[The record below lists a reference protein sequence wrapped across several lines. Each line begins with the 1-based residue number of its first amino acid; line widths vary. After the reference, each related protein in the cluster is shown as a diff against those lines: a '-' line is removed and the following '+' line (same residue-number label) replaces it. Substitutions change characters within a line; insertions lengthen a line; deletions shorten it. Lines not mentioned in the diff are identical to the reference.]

1 MQGAESE
8 RAEGERAADRWLQ
21 SLPHEGETARL
32 LRRFDWS
39 GTALGP
45 IESWSQALR
54 ISVSTVM
61 GSRFPLLLCWG
72 PELVQI
78 YNEGYVAIFGS
89 KHPRSF
95 GESVAQTWS
104 EIYDVVGPLM
114 DGVHRTGEAT
124 WAEDQ
129 QLFINRLGFPEDT
142 YFTFSY
148 SPVRDEHGASV
159 GLLAPAIETT
169 AQFVDA
175 RRMRCLESLAAA
187 STSPDGLPVAAAAVT
202 EVLAR
207 HRDDVLFAA
216 VYQRAAGSAHLL
228 AACGAEAGG
237 PLLPVDVD
245 LDRAEPL
252 PLGISAPLLLDDL
265 TTRVAEEHLPRGLL
279 DLRVGAVRLVP
290 LRGLGPTDV
299 VLVLG
304 LSPTRRIDADYLG
317 FCDLV
322 AGHVGNALSTAERL
336 HHDRRRTE
344 ELEALDRAKTEF
356 FASVSHEFRTP
367 LTLVLGPVQD
377 VLADGTLGDQDRGRL
392 EIVLRNASRLLRL
405 VDALMDFAR
414 GEQGRLDARFA
425 PVDLALVTADLTA
438 MFRAAC
444 ESAGLDLSVT
454 TDLREPARSGEDHE
468 PTYVDVH
475 LWEHVVI
482 NLLANAL
489 RHTFTGGIR
498 VHLDEV
504 AEGGVD
510 GVRLRVSDTGVGI
523 PADQLDRVFER
534 FHRVAG
540 ARARTQEGSGIG
552 LALAQQVVDVH
563 GGTIGVTSEEGV
575 GTTVTVVLPRG
586 RSHLPAEQ
594 VLSEPTGDR
603 RGSPRRS
610 VSAEAGSWVEVSD
623 GGQVPPD
630 DGRPLVLVV
639 DDNADMRAHIGGVL
653 DREYRVAF
661 AADGAA
667 GLRAAQASP
676 PDLIVT
682 DVMMPGV
689 DGLTLLRELR
699 FDAALGRVPVVVV
712 TARDGSEAA
721 VEGLDAGA
729 DDYLAKPFTSVEL
742 LARVRANL
750 ELSAARR
757 RLAQLEG
764 S

>member
-1 MQGAESE
+1 MEGATNQ
-8 RAEGERAADRWLQ
+8 WLQ
-21 SLPHEGETARL
+21 SLPQEGETARL
-32 LRRFDWS
+32 LREHDWS

-45 IESWSQALR
+45 ISSWSQALR

-78 YNEGYVAIFGS
+78 YNEGYVDIFGS

-95 GESVAQTWS
+95 GEGVAQTWS

-124 WAEDQ
+124 WATDQ

-148 SPVRDEHGASV
+148 SPVRDEHGTSV

-169 AQFVDA
+169 VQFVDS

-187 STSPDGLPVAAAAVT
+187 AASPDGLPGAAAAVT
-202 EVLAR
+202 DVLAR

-216 VYQRAAGSAHLL
+216 VYQREAGSARLL
-228 AACGAEAGG
+228 AACGAEVGG
-237 PLLPVDVD
+237 PLLPVEAA

-252 PLGISAPLLLDDL
+252 PLGTTAPLLLDDL

-279 DLRVGAVRLVP
+279 DLRVAAARLVP

-304 LSPTRRIDADYLG
+304 LSPTRRIDSDYLG

-344 ELEALDRAKTEF
+344 ELEALDRAKTQF

-377 VLADGTLGDQDRGRL
+377 VLADPDGTLGDEDRARL
-392 EIVLRNASRLLRL
+392 EIVLRNAGRLLRL
-405 VDALMDFAR
+405 VDALMDFSR
-414 GEQGRLDARFA
+414 GEQGRLEARFA
-425 PVDLALVTADLTA
+425 PVDLGVLTADLVA

-444 ESAGLDLSVT
+444 ESGGLDLRMT
-454 TDLREPARSGEDHE
+454 TGPTGSREPS
-468 PTYVDVH
+468 YVDVH

-489 RHTFTGGIR
+489 RHTFTGAIDVR
-498 VHLDEV
+498 VDEV
-504 AEGGVD
+504 LEGGLD
-510 GVRLRVSDTGVGI
+510 GVRLQVSDTGVGI
-523 PADQLDRVFER
+523 PADQVDRVFER

-552 LALAQQVVDVH
+552 LALAKQVVDLH
-563 GGTIGVTSEEGV
+563 GGTIEVTSEEGV

-586 RSHLPAEQ
+586 CSHLPPEQ
-594 VLSEPTGDR
+594 VVAEPPGDR
-603 RGSPRRS
+603 AGTSRRS
-610 VSAEAGSWVEVSD
+610 VPAEASSWIESSGSEP
-623 GGQVPPD
+623 VPPD

-653 DREYRVAF
+653 DPEYRVAY

-667 GLRAAQASP
+667 GLRLARATP

-682 DVMMPGV
+682 DVMMPEV
-689 DGLTLLRELR
+689 DGLALLRELR

-712 TARDGSEAA
+712 TARGGSDAA

-729 DDYLAKPFTSVEL
+729 DDYLAKPFTSPEL

-750 ELSAARR
+750 ELAAARR
-757 RLAQLEG
+757 QLALLEG
-764 S
+764 T